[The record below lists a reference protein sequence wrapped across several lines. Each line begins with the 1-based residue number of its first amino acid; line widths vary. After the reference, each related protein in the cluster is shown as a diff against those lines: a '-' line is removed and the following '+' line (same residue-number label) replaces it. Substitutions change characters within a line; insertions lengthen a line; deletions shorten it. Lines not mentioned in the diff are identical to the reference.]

1 MLDFQPLHFAPKVL
15 AEEKEMEAIS
25 APAAEASSPTKKS
38 ANGVGVK
45 STANGINGAAADGD
59 KKGTKRR

>member
-1 MLDFQPLHFAPKVL
+1 
-15 AEEKEMEAIS
+15 MEAIS

-59 KKGTKRR
+59 KKGTKCRHKNLIVNDLI